1 LAVFHFI
8 LDLSQMAN
16 ATVLAGGQI
25 NGAGATDAL
34 FLKVY
39 GGEVLTAFDQNNVV
53 MPLHTVRTI
62 SSGE

>member
-1 LAVFHFI
+1 
-8 LDLSQMAN
+8 MAN

-25 NGAGATDAL
+25 NGSGATDAL